1 MIIIYFYNDI
11 TNVMETAFTV
21 SSLLFFLNDVSL
33 TKNMFKRLREFM
45 RLISEWINKNKFSAG
60 EKKKF
65 KNNSS
70 QDWSCLKNPWIKT
83 LKRCLSIGFSI
94 SEK

>member
-45 RLISEWINKNKFSAG
+45 RLISEWIK
-60 EKKKF
+60 
-65 KNNSS
+65 
-70 QDWSCLKNPWIKT
+70 
-83 LKRCLSIGFSI
+83 
-94 SEK
+94 